1 MGEFMDMVKISII
14 VPVYNVSTYLPQCIE
29 SIINQ
34 TYRNLDIICIDDGS
48 NDNSGEI
55 LDNYAMQD
63 KRIKVVH
70 NQNVGYGKTVNLGL
84 KMAEG
89 DYIGIVESDDY
100 IVSDMYEMLA
110 ENIMKNQEVDFVK
123 SSYFKKSSHDC
134 IKQELFDE
142 NVCNKVI
149 EPRNC
154 ISLFWVPCSIWTV
167 VYTKDF
173 LFKNNIQF
181 LETSGASYQ
190 DTSFWFKVLSAA
202 KRIMLINDALYF
214 YRIDN
219 DSSSINSSNKIF
231 CVCEEIREIER
242 YISNNE
248 VDSPFLEGAKYA
260 YTFRTYMWN
269 FYRLDIGFKSAFWIE
284 MLSEFNRM
292 ALSSEFRSKYWRD
305 SDWNLVNTILSD
317 PDKFFWNSVPE
328 LKKLNFDQYTIK
340 DAVYE
345 EAIKSYLSRQ
355 SNIVIYGA
363 GVYGRMVWEFVKGQG
378 WKERVIGFGVTHQR
392 NELEKIEDKH
402 IYQIEKFVKVKDKII
417 VIVAVKEENQLNI
430 LKYLRELQ
438 FKNVL
443 RVDRAFKNM
452 MQE

>member
-1 MGEFMDMVKISII
+1 MDMVKISII

-167 VYTKDF
+167 VYKKDF

-231 CVCEEIREIER
+231 CVCEEIREI
-242 YISNNE
+242 
-248 VDSPFLEGAKYA
+248 
-260 YTFRTYMWN
+260 
-269 FYRLDIGFKSAFWIE
+269 
-284 MLSEFNRM
+284 
-292 ALSSEFRSKYWRD
+292 
-305 SDWNLVNTILSD
+305 
-317 PDKFFWNSVPE
+317 
-328 LKKLNFDQYTIK
+328 
-340 DAVYE
+340 
-345 EAIKSYLSRQ
+345 
-355 SNIVIYGA
+355 
-363 GVYGRMVWEFVKGQG
+363 
-378 WKERVIGFGVTHQR
+378 
-392 NELEKIEDKH
+392 
-402 IYQIEKFVKVKDKII
+402 
-417 VIVAVKEENQLNI
+417 
-430 LKYLRELQ
+430 
-438 FKNVL
+438 
-443 RVDRAFKNM
+443 
-452 MQE
+452 